1 MYACWF
7 KSCWRCLTLLLNE
20 VVVYIHAHIYKCM
33 YICVVVYVRGLP
45 YWRCCFGE
53 ILLTLSAV
61 VIFCRLCECLHS
73 WLSGIFFLDFLI
85 FFFAASCFCF
95 LYKFAC
101 LSICWLLA
109 CLLCH
114 VWHMTAWCVKVFIG
128 YSVAANGAA
137 LPFRAWVERAYN
149 NNDNNNKWEACSRT
163 CYTLMLESI
172 GSEQ

>member
-1 MYACWF
+1 MC
-7 KSCWRCLTLLLNE
+7 RCVCAWTALLALLLWRNTFNVE
-20 VVVYIHAHIYKCM
+20 
-33 YICVVVYVRGLP
+33 
-45 YWRCCFGE
+45 RCCY
-53 ILLTLSAV
+53 ILSALRV
-61 VIFCRLCECLHS
+61 LALVAE
-73 WLSGIFFLDFLI
+73 WD